1 MSFDSLLDRLWGFD
15 AEIFAHD
22 SLFVFIS
29 YRTKERF
36 VFHNCEPNKI
46 QNFINTYNPILIGY
60 NCNNYDKYILK
71 CWLAGYTPEELKEV
85 NDYIING
92 GKGWEI
98 DCGYVE
104 LPIMWDLFNEIVPR
118 KSLKEVEGNLRLDIT
133 ETTVP
138 FDLPT
143 KWTKEQYE
151 EVVYY
156 CTCDVKAL
164 FPLFDKLIG
173 KYKSKYI
180 ISNLGHID
188 PEIGLS
194 YTNTKLTAVL
204 LGAKR
209 KEYDDPYKYVY
220 PDIVDKTKIPKEAL
234 EYIDDLVEHNSLDY
248 KREAPLLH
256 LKDIDF
262 QIGEGGGHAF
272 KKTGVYSYD
281 KSKNRKLL
289 CNFDVSSL
297 YPNIVRIF
305 GYSSRSQSNKQ
316 AYVDIVE
323 MRMKTKKNQLS
334 EEFLKSINTTNKELK
349 GGLKLP
355 INSYTGGLRAKF
367 SELYDP
373 VQGFSICVTGQL
385 LILQLIHDLE
395 KIPTLEMVSANTDA
409 VMFEIDKEYKPM
421 AIKVLDDWQEL
432 TGLELE
438 EDDIVKIFMRDV
450 NNYCELVQTDDGFD
464 INYKGGE
471 FEANSIEKNLKLLW
485 NKETKTFDT
494 TFTDDVKTNSR
505 SIVGEAL
512 LKKLLLDIPV
522 EETIN
527 NCNDIFRFQII
538 SHLGTTYEKC
548 VQESTNGDIELQRNN
563 RIYAGKIPSGA
574 IIKVKPNGRRDS
586 LASQPPNPI
595 IDNGNKCTIEN
606 INKEWYIEIA
616 NQRVS
621 DFLGIKRLEEYKK
634 DELVTLAEELGLDID
649 KKTKKADLIKIIKE
663 KKKGNEITMATKQ
676 ELEEKLQKSL
686 EQNEKLVEKLKE
698 KENGA
703 VEAEKQIIK
712 PLDDG
717 QADTF
722 SLLHKIHQFRK
733 KVRERNFEFDKE
745 LPANLGGGE
754 YYSIDQFYNA
764 VQEIALEVGLDFS
777 FETTRLLQF
786 DKELTKPA
794 NKLPIHVATVET
806 VAKFTDINTGK
817 GKQYITIAQGS
828 DTIDKAVASASS
840 MAFRNWFYK
849 NFTPKN
855 MSEEELD
862 EKPVEESKP
871 KVPVYVPEKKKEEIK
886 KEVVKQVQQENSDD
900 EDIKAICENIMK
912 IREYPG
918 CEKYGDK
925 TLPKL
930 MSGNLSS
937 ADILEID
944 LKVKQK
950 LKKVQNG

>member
-1 MSFDSLLDRLWGFD
+1 MLLKIYGYSTSN
-15 AEIFAHD
+15 EVFAHD
-22 SLFVFIS
+22 WLLVLIR
-29 YRTKERF
+29 YKDDKEII
-36 VFHNCEPNKI
+36 FHNSLANDV
-46 QNFINTYNPILIGY
+46 QQFIDMYNPILIGHNARY
-60 NCNNYDKYILK
+60 YDQYILK
-71 CWLAGYTPEELKEV
+71 AVLSSYTPEEIKDV

-92 GKGWEI
+92 GQGFEL
-98 DCGYVE
+98 DFGYVE
-104 LPIMWDLFNEIVPR
+104 IPPIWDTIQDIVPMR
-118 KSLKEVEGNLRLDIT
+118 SLKEIEANLRLNIT
-133 ETTVP
+133 ETTIP

-143 KWTKEQYE
+143 KWTKKEYE
-151 EVVYY
+151 EVLYY
-156 CTCDVKAL
+156 CEHDVMAL
-164 FPLFDKLIG
+164 KPLFEKRYGYFKTKFDICLL
-173 KYKSKYI
+173 
-180 ISNLGHID
+180 SNID
-188 PEIGLS
+188 PLYNTGLTNAKLCAKFLKAKMIKRDDERE
-194 YTNTKLTAVL
+194 YTIPSNISIDLIDKKILNFFARLKDNSISDDELFTSKLDYDFHGMPSVL
-204 LGAKR
+204 AWGGAHGAKANFIYEYE
-209 KEYDDPYKYVY
+209 KEPNE
-220 PDIVDKTKIPKEAL
+220 IVINE
-234 EYIDDLVEHNSLDY
+234 
-248 KREAPLLH
+248 
-256 LKDIDF
+256 DF
-262 QIGEGGGHAF
+262 A
-272 KKTGVYSYD
+272 
-281 KSKNRKLL
+281 
-289 CNFDVSSL
+289 SL
-297 YPNIVRIF
+297 YPHLLALPTYNFISRNI
-305 GYSSRSQSNKQ
+305 QDKN
-316 AYVDIVE
+316 AYYNTLKH
-323 MRMKTKKNQLS
+323 RLQLKKEGKKEEQLP
-334 EEFLKSINTTNKELK
+334 LKLILNTTYGCQNNKY
-349 GGLKLP
+349 
-355 INSYTGGLRAKF
+355 ND
-367 SELYDP
+367 LYDP
-373 VQGFSICVTGQL
+373 RGARGTCISGQL
-385 LILQLIHDLE
+385 LISELTERIYSIGDVELVQL
-395 KIPTLEMVSANTDA
+395 NTDGLM
-409 VMFEIDKEYKPM
+409 VKLPKNKLEEYY
-421 AIKVLDDWQEL
+421 KVSNEFSKKC
-432 TGLELE
+432 GIELE
-438 EDDIVKIFMRDV
+438 YDIIYKIVQRDV
-450 NNYCELVQTDDGFD
+450 NNYCMIYGNEESKK
-464 INYKGGE
+464 IKAKGGCFSALPE
-471 FEANSIEKNLKLLW
+471 IKINKDGTLDTKVITDFKSNSL
-485 NKETKTFDT
+485 
-494 TFTDDVKTNSR
+494 
-505 SIVGEAL
+505 SIVSEAI
-512 LKKLLLDIPV
+512 LKKLLFNIPV

-538 SHLGTTYEKC
+538 SHLGATYEKC

-595 IDNGNKCTIEN
+595 IDNGNKCTIED

-663 KKKGNEITMATKQ
+663 KKKGNEINMATKQ
-676 ELEEKLQKSL
+676 ELEEKLQRSL

-712 PLDDG
+712 PLDDE

>member
-1 MSFDSLLDRLWGFD
+1 MC
-15 AEIFAHD
+15 H
-22 SLFVFIS
+22 
-29 YRTKERF
+29 
-36 VFHNCEPNKI
+36 P
-46 QNFINTYNPILIGY
+46 
-60 NCNNYDKYILK
+60 
-71 CWLAGYTPEELKEV
+71 
-85 NDYIING
+85 
-92 GKGWEI
+92 
-98 DCGYVE
+98 
-104 LPIMWDLFNEIVPR
+104 
-118 KSLKEVEGNLRLDIT
+118 
-133 ETTVP
+133 
-138 FDLPT
+138 
-143 KWTKEQYE
+143 
-151 EVVYY
+151 
-156 CTCDVKAL
+156 
-164 FPLFDKLIG
+164 
-173 KYKSKYI
+173 
-180 ISNLGHID
+180 
-188 PEIGLS
+188 
-194 YTNTKLTAVL
+194 
-204 LGAKR
+204 
-209 KEYDDPYKYVY
+209 
-220 PDIVDKTKIPKEAL
+220 
-234 EYIDDLVEHNSLDY
+234 
-248 KREAPLLH
+248 
-256 LKDIDF
+256 
-262 QIGEGGGHAF
+262 
-272 KKTGVYSYD
+272 
-281 KSKNRKLL
+281 
-289 CNFDVSSL
+289 SL
-297 YPNIVRIF
+297 YPNLVRLF
-305 GYSSRSQSNKQ
+305 GYSSRNQQNEN
-316 AYVDIVE
+316 AYVDLLS
-323 MRMKTKKNQLS
+323 MRMKAKKGQLT
-334 EEFLKSINTTNKELK
+334 EDFLKPLGLTNDDLK
-349 GGLKLP
+349 TGLKLP
-355 INSYTGGLRAKF
+355 LNAYTGGLRAKF
-367 SELYDP
+367 NDLYDNL
-373 VQGFSICVTGQL
+373 QGFSICTTGQL
-385 LILQLIHDLE
+385 LILQLIHDLQQV
-395 KIPTLEMVSANTDA
+395 PTLEMVSANTDA
-409 VMFEIDKEYKPM
+409 VAYTIEEKYKEQAHEI
-421 AIKVLDDWQEL
+421 LNDWQKL

-438 EDDIVKIFMRDV
+438 EDKVIKIIMVNV
-450 NNYCELVQTDDGFD
+450 NNYVEIVQIGDNDYKV
-464 INYKGGE
+464 NYKGGNFTGKHIFKWDKEKKVFHYE
-471 FEANSIEKNLKLLW
+471 FKDDLKSNSMTIVSEAILKRLL
-485 NKETKTFDT
+485 F
-494 TFTDDVKTNSR
+494 
-505 SIVGEAL
+505 
-512 LKKLLLDIPV
+512 DIPV

-538 SHLGTTYEKC
+538 SHLGATYEKC
-548 VQESTNGDIELQRNN
+548 VQESPNGDIELQRNN

-595 IDNGNKCTIEN
+595 IDNGNKCTIED

-634 DELVTLAEELGLDID
+634 DELVTLAEELGLNID
-649 KKTKKADLIKIIKE
+649 KKTKKDELIKIIKNH
-663 KKKGNEITMATKQ
+663 KKGIDYYDTICYDNNMKKGNEINMATKQ

-855 MSEEELD
+855 MNEEELD

>member
-1 MSFDSLLDRLWGFD
+1 MR
-15 AEIFAHD
+15 
-22 SLFVFIS
+22 
-29 YRTKERF
+29 
-36 VFHNCEPNKI
+36 
-46 QNFINTYNPILIGY
+46 ILE
-60 NCNNYDKYILK
+60 N
-71 CWLAGYTPEELKEV
+71 W
-85 NDYIING
+85 
-92 GKGWEI
+92 
-98 DCGYVE
+98 
-104 LPIMWDLFNEIVPR
+104 
-118 KSLKEVEGNLRLDIT
+118 
-133 ETTVP
+133 
-138 FDLPT
+138 
-143 KWTKEQYE
+143 
-151 EVVYY
+151 
-156 CTCDVKAL
+156 
-164 FPLFDKLIG
+164 
-173 KYKSKYI
+173 
-180 ISNLGHID
+180 
-188 PEIGLS
+188 
-194 YTNTKLTAVL
+194 
-204 LGAKR
+204 
-209 KEYDDPYKYVY
+209 
-220 PDIVDKTKIPKEAL
+220 
-234 EYIDDLVEHNSLDY
+234 
-248 KREAPLLH
+248 
-256 LKDIDF
+256 
-262 QIGEGGGHAF
+262 
-272 KKTGVYSYD
+272 
-281 KSKNRKLL
+281 
-289 CNFDVSSL
+289 DVSSL
-297 YPNIVRIF
+297 YPSLAEIF
-305 GYSSRSQSNKQ
+305 GYLSRNQENTNDYIK
-316 AYVDIVE
+316 IKK
-323 MRMKTKKNQLS
+323 MRMDAKHGKLTK
-334 EEFLKSINTTNKELK
+334 EFLEPLGLTNDDLK
-349 GGLKLP
+349 DGLKLP
-355 INSYTGGLRAKF
+355 INAYTGALRAVFNK
-367 SELYDP
+367 LYDP
-373 VQGFSICVTGQL
+373 LQGFSICTTGQL
-385 LILQLIHDLE
+385 LILQLIHDLQE
-395 KIPTLEMVSANTDA
+395 IPTIEMVSANTDA
-409 VMFEIDKEYKPM
+409 VMYTIEEEYKEL
-421 AIKVLDDWQEL
+421 AHKVLEDWQIH

-438 EDDIVKIFMRDV
+438 EDKIVKIIMRDV
-450 NNYCELVQTDDGFD
+450 NNYAEIVQKGD
-464 INYKGGE
+464 NNYEVHYKGGE
-471 FEANSIEKNLKLLW
+471 LTRGNHKFTW
-485 NKETKTFDT
+485 NKEKKIFEYSFSDSL
-494 TFTDDVKTNSR
+494 KSNSM
-505 SIVGEAL
+505 SIVSEAL
-512 LKKLLLDIPV
+512 LKFLLFDIPIRT
-522 EETIN
+522 TIEK
-527 NCNDIFRFQII
+527 CDDIFRFQII

-548 VQESTNGDIELQRNN
+548 VQESPNGDIELQRNN

-595 IDNGNKCTIEN
+595 IDNGNKCTIED

-616 NQRVS
+616 NQRVN

-712 PLDDG
+712 PLDDE
-717 QADTF
+717 QADAF